1 MSIEELCFGALAH
14 GVEAQQDLLQ
24 QFLCVQLVL
33 GFIVLPVLLFNE
45 FIEVREDGIVLGLE
59 TGEGGIVADVLDG
72 CGDNLQVTYSDNWK
86 RIINGDLAGGKNGT
100 CKQSIACRKIKALGG
115 TDNCVCTL
123 IVPPIF
129 EK

>member
-1 MSIEELCFGALAH
+1 MGVRNLCRWNCYKIKNEYPE
-14 GVEAQQDLLQ
+14 GV
-24 QFLCVQLVL
+24 
-33 GFIVLPVLLFNE
+33 
-45 FIEVREDGIVLGLE
+45 
-59 TGEGGIVADVLDG
+59 IVADVLDG

-123 IVPPIF
+123 IVPSPHF
-129 EK
+129 

>member
-1 MSIEELCFGALAH
+1 MNEYPE
-14 GVEAQQDLLQ
+14 GV
-24 QFLCVQLVL
+24 
-33 GFIVLPVLLFNE
+33 
-45 FIEVREDGIVLGLE
+45 
-59 TGEGGIVADVLDG
+59 IVAAVLDG

-123 IVPPIF
+123 IVPPPF
-129 EK
+129 LKSDRTTLDKSC

>member
-1 MSIEELCFGALAH
+1 MNEYPE
-14 GVEAQQDLLQ
+14 GV
-24 QFLCVQLVL
+24 
-33 GFIVLPVLLFNE
+33 
-45 FIEVREDGIVLGLE
+45 
-59 TGEGGIVADVLDG
+59 IVADVLDG

-123 IVPPIF
+123 IVPSPPIF
-129 EK
+129 EKCGPMSRFSTS

>member
-1 MSIEELCFGALAH
+1 MNEYPE
-14 GVEAQQDLLQ
+14 GV
-24 QFLCVQLVL
+24 
-33 GFIVLPVLLFNE
+33 
-45 FIEVREDGIVLGLE
+45 
-59 TGEGGIVADVLDG
+59 IVADVLDG

-115 TDNCVCTL
+115 ALTIAFVPSL
-123 IVPPIF
+123 YPPPIF